1 MKWSDPNKV
10 KAEHLK
16 RDAYLYIRQST
27 LHQVFENQESTRRQ
41 YDLKGRAVALGWP
54 AEQIVV
60 IDSDLGQSGA
70 SATDREGFQ
79 KLVGEVG
86 TGRAGIV
93 MGLEVSRLA
102 RNSSD
107 WHRLLEICALSD
119 TLILDEDGI
128 YDPAHFND
136 RLLLGLKGTMSEAEL
151 HILRARLQGGY
162 MSKARRGELCIRLPV
177 GFVYDAASKVQL
189 DPDRQVRDII
199 ALFFSTFARTGS
211 AGDTFRTFNQQGLQF
226 PCRPPHGPRMGE
238 LVWNDL
244 SYSRTLEVLHNP
256 RYAGAFV
263 LGRTRQRK
271 DGAGRRTTRKL
282 NREEWSVLLHDMHDG
297 YISWDEFE
305 ENQQRL
311 INNNYRTRGTG
322 GTTPP
327 REGTALL
334 QGIALCGVCGKR
346 MTVHYHLH
354 KGGLVPWYCCSRGP
368 MRWHGDKCQEIPGA
382 VIDESISKLVVE
394 AVTPMALEVALS
406 VQEELASRFEEADR
420 LRREQVE
427 RVRYDAEAARR
438 RYMKVDP
445 DNRLVADTLE
455 ADWNDKLRV
464 LAKAREEYERS
475 CQDDKQL
482 LGPKQRERIEALAAD
497 FPAVWSAASTTDKD
511 RKRMLRLIIEDVT
524 LFKHPEEITAHARF
538 RGGATKTLS
547 VVRPVPS
554 WKTWL
559 TPSQAVSEIDKLLD
573 QHTDSEIAE
582 ILNQKG
588 YRSGK
593 GLRFHSK
600 IVSKIRRDYGLK
612 NKYDRLRER
621 GMMTIDEVAKKAKVI
636 RQTVRRWKKNG
647 LLQAHPCNNKGLYLF
662 SPTLIPPRNQRP
674 SRKPKPVGES
684 NDHQSR
690 KEVQFEV

>member
-1 MKWSDPNKV
+1 
-10 KAEHLK
+10 
-16 RDAYLYIRQST
+16 
-27 LHQVFENQESTRRQ
+27 
-41 YDLKGRAVALGWP
+41 
-54 AEQIVV
+54 
-60 IDSDLGQSGA
+60 
-70 SATDREGFQ
+70 
-79 KLVGEVG
+79 
-86 TGRAGIV
+86 
-93 MGLEVSRLA
+93 
-102 RNSSD
+102 
-107 WHRLLEICALSD
+107 
-119 TLILDEDGI
+119 
-128 YDPAHFND
+128 
-136 RLLLGLKGTMSEAEL
+136 
-151 HILRARLQGGY
+151 
-162 MSKARRGELCIRLPV
+162 
-177 GFVYDAASKVQL
+177 
-189 DPDRQVRDII
+189 
-199 ALFFSTFARTGS
+199 
-211 AGDTFRTFNQQGLQF
+211 
-226 PCRPPHGPRMGE
+226 
-238 LVWNDL
+238 
-244 SYSRTLEVLHNP
+244 
-256 RYAGAFV
+256 
-263 LGRTRQRK
+263 
-271 DGAGRRTTRKL
+271 
-282 NREEWSVLLHDMHDG
+282 
-297 YISWDEFE
+297 
-305 ENQQRL
+305 
-311 INNNYRTRGTG
+311 
-322 GTTPP
+322 
-327 REGTALL
+327 
-334 QGIALCGVCGKR
+334 
-346 MTVHYHLH
+346 
-354 KGGLVPWYCCSRGP
+354 

-382 VIDESISKLVVE
+382 VIDESISRLVVE

-427 RVRYDAEAARR
+427 RARYDAEAARR
-438 RYMKVDP
+438 RYMRVDP

-464 LAKAREEYERS
+464 LAKAQEEYERS

-497 FPAVWSAASTTDKD
+497 FPAVWNAASTTDKD

-524 LFKHPEEITAHARF
+524 LIKHPEEITAHVRF

-559 TPSQAVSEIDKLLD
+559 TPLQAVSEIDKLLD